1 MTLSKLLAV
10 LVVSAPLVVQA
21 EARIVVPSPGG
32 TVHSNSNE
40 VVVVVTG
47 APPGTRYR
55 AVLDG
60 ALVGQAQASPG
71 FSIANVERGVHRLTV
86 ELLDARGAVVGRTDE
101 VEFNLW
107 HASRLMPARRN
118 K

>member
-1 MTLSKLLAV
+1 MTLSKLFVAL
-10 LVVSAPLVVQA
+10 LVSAPLVVWA

-60 ALVGQAQASPG
+60 VAVGTPQASPG
-71 FSIANVERGVHRLTV
+71 FSIANVDRGVHRLAV
-86 ELLDARGAVVGRTDE
+86 ELTDARGNAVGRTDE

-107 HASRLMPARRN
+107 QASRLMPSRR

>member
-1 MTLSKLLAV
+1 MSLPKLLVA
-10 LVVSAPLVVQA
+10 LLIAAPLVVHAQ
-21 EARIVVPSPGG
+21 ARIVVPSAGG

-40 VVVVVTG
+40 VVVVVAD
-47 APPGTRYR
+47 APPGVRYR

-60 ALVGQAQASPG
+60 AVVGAAQGSAG
-71 FSIANVERGVHRLTV
+71 FSIANVERGVHRLAV
-86 ELLDARGAVVGRTDE
+86 ELIDARGNVVGRTDE

-107 HASRLMPARRN
+107 HASRLMPARR

>member
-1 MTLSKLLAV
+1 MTLSRLLVV
-10 LVVSAPLVVQA
+10 LLVSAPLFALA

-47 APPGTRYR
+47 APAGTRYR

-60 ALVGQAQASPG
+60 AVVGQAQASPG
-71 FSIANVERGVHRLTV
+71 FSIVNVERGVHRLAV
-86 ELLDARGAVVGRTDE
+86 ELVDARGSVVGRTDE

-107 HASRLMPARRN
+107 HASRLMPSRRQ
-118 K
+118 

>member
-1 MTLSKLLAV
+1 MKVLAALLIA
-10 LVVSAPLVVQA
+10 APLLVHA
-21 EARIVVPSPGG
+21 EARIVMPGPG
-32 TVHSNSNE
+32 DTVHSNSRE

-55 AVLDG
+55 ALLDG
-60 ALVGQAQASPG
+60 AVVGDAQGSPG
-71 FSIANVERGVHRLTV
+71 FTISDVDRGVHRLAV
-86 ELLDARGAVVGRTDE
+86 ELLDARGAVVGRTEE

-107 HASRLMPARRN
+107 QASRLMPSRR

>member
-1 MTLSKLLAV
+1 MKLSKLLAA
-10 LVVSAPLVVQA
+10 LVVSVPLVAQA

-40 VVVVVTG
+40 VVVVVAG

-60 ALVGQAQASPG
+60 AVVGQPQGSPG
-71 FSIANVERGVHRLTV
+71 FSIANVERGVHRVAV
-86 ELLDARGAVVGRTDE
+86 ELLDARGNVIGRTDE

-107 HASRLMPARRN
+107 HASRLMPARR